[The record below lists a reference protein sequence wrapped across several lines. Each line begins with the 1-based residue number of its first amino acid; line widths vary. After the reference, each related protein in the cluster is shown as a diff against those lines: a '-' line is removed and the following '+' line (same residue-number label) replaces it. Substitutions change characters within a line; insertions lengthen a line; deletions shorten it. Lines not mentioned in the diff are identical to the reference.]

1 MERKGE
7 GGCPEASR
15 ECYAMSLWKAIM
27 NGWMEFS

>member
-27 NGWMEFS
+27 EFS